1 MISIEPAYIKTHR
14 AGLLQSKI
22 AAAYDIMLSCEICPH
37 LCRVD
42 RRHGE
47 LGLCRTGDKPV
58 VASFGPHFGEEDP
71 LVGQHGSGTIFFSH
85 CNLFCS
91 FCQNWEISH
100 GGEGEEIEVEDLAAI
115 MLRLQAQG
123 CHNINFVTPSHQVPM
138 ILAALPH
145 AIAGGLRL
153 PLVYNTGG
161 YDSLA
166 TLRFLD
172 GIMDIYMP
180 DFKFWD
186 EKVAAALCNAPDY
199 PEMARQAVKE
209 MHRQVGDL
217 VLDEPG
223 VALPGAPGAAPG
235 LAGRAGRHQR
245 NHALSGPGNFP
256 PDLCECHGAIPALRP
271 GSSTPFF
278 SQIFIRSGASGSPEA
293 GLGGWL
299 NPAGPERQALPLTL
313 KRGKGRQCHCWPG
326 MPGMKEKMKPI
337 FFI

>member
-1 MISIEPAYIKTHR
+1 MISFEPAYIQTHR

-22 AAAYDIMLSCEICPH
+22 AAAYDIMLACEICPH

-199 PEMARQAVKE
+199 PEMARPAVKE

-223 VALPGAPGAAPG
+223 VALRGLLVRHLVLPDG
-235 LAGRAGRHQR
+235 LAGTKEIMHFLAQEISPRTYVNVMGQYRPCGQAHQHPSLAR
-245 NHALSGPGNFP
+245 FLSAQEHREAQM
-256 PDLCECHGAIPALRP
+256 LAW
-271 GSSTPFF
+271 
-278 SQIFIRSGASGSPEA
+278 EA
-293 GLGGWL
+293 GLTRL
-299 NPAGPERQALPLTL
+299 DQRD
-313 KRGKGRQCHCWPG
+313 
-326 MPGMKEKMKPI
+326 KPCL
-337 FFI
+337 

>member
-1 MISIEPAYIKTHR
+1 MNFFEPAYIQTHR
-14 AGLLQSKI
+14 AGLLQPKI
-22 AAAYDIMLSCEICPH
+22 AAASDIMLSCEICPH
-37 LCRVD
+37 RCRVD

-71 LVGQHGSGTIFFSH
+71 LVGQHGSGTIFFSY

-138 ILAALPH
+138 ILAALPL
-145 AIAGGLRL
+145 AIAGGLHL
-153 PLVYNTGG
+153 PLIYNTGG
-161 YDSLA
+161 YDSLN
-166 TLRFLD
+166 TLRLLD

-186 EKVAAALCNAPDY
+186 EKVAAVLCNAPDY

-217 VLDEPG
+217 ALDEHG
-223 VALPGAPGAAPG
+223 VALRGLLVRHLVLPDG
-235 LAGRAGRHQR
+235 LAGTKEIMHFLAQEISPRTYVNVMGQYRPCGQAQQLP
-245 NHALSGPGNFP
+245 ALAKFLSGQEHREAQRLAR
-256 PDLCECHGAIPALRP
+256 D
-271 GSSTPFF
+271 
-278 SQIFIRSGASGSPEA
+278 A
-293 GLGGWL
+293 GLTRLDQRDQLFRW
-299 NPAGPERQALPLTL
+299 R
-313 KRGKGRQCHCWPG
+313 
-326 MPGMKEKMKPI
+326 
-337 FFI
+337 